1 MTNSRRTGGVESSC
15 GSLCRRIHGLGV
27 VVCEERYESHED
39 DENRDGYASVRFPR
53 LRPWAFRP
61 LADRVF
67 GCGGSHVREPR
78 LQVNCS

>member
-1 MTNSRRTGGVESSC
+1 MTNNRRTVGVESSY
-15 GSLCRRIHGLGV
+15 GNLCRRIHGLGV
-27 VVCEERYESHED
+27 VACEERYESHED
-39 DENRDGYASVRFPR
+39 DENRGGHVSVRFSR

-67 GCGGSHVREPR
+67 GCGGSHSRGIR